1 MQAGDDNLR
10 RAARALAEIA
20 HALAAADQPD
30 ERLRETLRLLRQM
43 VPYECCALLEIVH
56 KRRCELY
63 TIPAL
68 PADERASLQ
77 ARLLALLRLM
87 SDEGADASAASD
99 GNGDPDAAAAL
110 PASAGDRM
118 HLAIPV
124 IGLNQI
130 IGVLFVEQS
139 TQPFEEPYDE
149 HSLRLLSVVAAQ
161 LGSYLTSLQLRHED
175 IEHARQL
182 AIALRQLEETDR
194 RKDDFLAMLGHE
206 LRNPIGAI
214 NNALRIIDH
223 GTPVDSARYHELID
237 RQIRHLSRIVDDLL
251 DASRVRL
258 GKIVL
263 ERQPIDLRTVAERW
277 LEAFGG
283 TQLAQAHDL
292 RVSVPDEPV
301 VISGDAVR
309 LEQIFSNLLTN
320 ALKYTP
326 SGGRID
332 VRISAEDAHG
342 VVRVRDTGIGM
353 EPSLLPTVFD
363 LFTQADESLSRSQG
377 GLGLGLPLVRSLVEQ
392 HGGTVQAHS
401 GGLGAGSEFIVR
413 IPLADATLPA
423 AAAERVE
430 TPRPAAP
437 LRVLV
442 IEDNED
448 ACETLAAMLRLW
460 GHRVECAGDGLHG
473 VARALTDRPDVMLVD
488 IGLPKLDGY
497 EVARRTRAEL
507 GAATPALIAMTGY
520 GQPEDRR
527 RALEAGFDAHM
538 VKPVN
543 ATELQRR
550 LAEVQPRAEGG
561 HR

>member
-1 MQAGDDNLR
+1 GDDSSDV
-10 RAARALAEIA
+10 ES
-20 HALAAADQPD
+20 
-30 ERLRETLRLLRQM
+30 T
-43 VPYECCALLEIVH
+43 
-56 KRRCELY
+56 
-63 TIPAL
+63 
-68 PADERASLQ
+68 ASK
-77 ARLLALLRLM
+77 
-87 SDEGADASAASD
+87 
-99 GNGDPDAAAAL
+99 L
-110 PASAGDRM
+110 PASAGNHM

-149 HSLRLLSVVAAQ
+149 QSLRLLSVVAAQ
-161 LGSYLTSLQLRHED
+161 LGSYLTSLQLRQED

-223 GTPVDSARYHELID
+223 GAPVDAARYHQLID

-258 GKIVL
+258 GKIAL
-263 ERQPIDLRTVAERW
+263 DCHPIDLRNVAERW
-277 LEAFGG
+277 LEAF
-283 TQLAQAHDL
+283 AQTALVQSHAL
-292 RVSVPDEPV
+292 RLHIPDAPV
-301 VISGDAVR
+301 AVRGDTVR

-326 SGGRID
+326 PSGQID
-332 VRISAEDAHG
+332 VTVGTEAGHG
-342 VVRVRDTGIGM
+342 VIRVRDDGIGM
-353 EPSLLPTVFD
+353 DGAVLATVFD

-392 HGGTVQAHS
+392 HGGTVQAVS
-401 GGLGAGSEFIVR
+401 EGLGFGSEFIVR
-413 IPLADATLPA
+413 IPLTSEQLPSSAAREPALLRAPA
-423 AAAERVE
+423 AQ
-430 TPRPAAP
+430 P
-437 LRVLV
+437 LRVLI

-448 ACETLAAMLRLW
+448 ACETLQAMLRLW
-460 GHRVECAGDGLHG
+460 GHEVDCAVDGMAG
-473 VARALTDRPDVMLVD
+473 MARAIRERPDVMLVD

-497 EVARRTRAEL
+497 EVARRTRLEL
-507 GAATPALIAMTGY
+507 GAATPTLIAMTGY

-527 RALEAGFDAHM
+527 RAIDAGFDAHM

-543 ATELQRR
+543 AVELQRLLGAIKPLPTR
-550 LAEVQPRAEGG
+550 VVPR
-561 HR
+561 